1 MTRDEIFKNIQEILV
16 DALGVDEEE
25 VTPTARLQAD
35 LGAESIDY
43 LDISFKIE
51 QVFGIKIAQ
60 GELFPDGS
68 AQNAGLVKDGK
79 ITPEGIALLKG
90 KLPHVDFSSWE
101 SDPQVAKVGNLFT
114 VNVLVNFVERKL
126 AAAGGA

>member
-1 MTRDEIFKNIQEILV
+1 MTRDEIFNKVKEVLV
-16 DALGVDEEE
+16 DALGVDEVE

-43 LDISFKIE
+43 LDISFKLE
-51 QVFGIKIAQ
+51 QAFGIKIGQ

-68 AQNAGLVKDGK
+68 AQNAGFVKDGK
-79 ITPEGIALLKG
+79 ITPEGVALLKG

-101 SDPQVAKVGNLFT
+101 KDPQISKIGHLFT
-114 VNVLVNFVERKL
+114 VDVLVNFVQRKV
-126 AAAGGA
+126 AA